1 MNKWLIAGT
10 GLALTLGGVAVAQT
24 PPGPPPG
31 PPGGP
36 PAGMEGPR
44 GPQEGGPHEG
54 GPHGRHGGWMG
65 MRGHRPP
72 PPGKAAFFRFHKG
85 DASVSIKCPD
95 DELVKACVDAASALL
110 DKLAQQ
116 K

>member
-1 MNKWLIAGT
+1 MNKWLVAGT

-24 PPGPPPG
+24 APPP
-31 PPGGP
+31 GP
-36 PAGMEGPR
+36 PAGMEGRPQMG
-44 GPQEGGPHEG
+44 GPQEGGPDEG
-54 GPHGRHGGWMG
+54 GRHGRHGGWMG

-72 PPGKAAFFRFHKG
+72 PPIGKAAFFRFHKG
-85 DASVSIKCPD
+85 DASVAIKCPD
-95 DELVKACVDAASALL
+95 DEPVKACVDAATALM